1 MRRRAE
7 VFGQYPTLFNTGK
20 RETEDEGDDDDEED
34 DIQDEEEDKP
44 NARLYWKIFV
54 DTLCEGRFL
63 DYDKV
68 YKKNFISALNHMQY
82 IVHKREDEERRRTG
96 NRI

>member
-1 MRRRAE
+1 LRRRTE

-54 DTLCEGRFL
+54 QELANGNWL
-63 DYDKV
+63 DEDKV
-68 YKKNFISALNHMQY
+68 YKKNFISALNHLQY

-96 NRI
+96 NRM